1 MRRCVHAFMRYD
13 GAEHERETMQLT
25 SKQRRLVLGASGL
38 LACWPAVGAGP
49 GHGAVPATLR
59 IVTSHLPP
67 LAIDNGG
74 QTPGALHEVVT
85 ELCKRLQMA
94 PALAFMPW
102 KRAIFL
108 ATAGPATTIFPLTR
122 SPERERQFRWLAP
135 LYDEQYVFLA
145 PRGRAFD
152 VHHPANMQAMRIAH
166 IRGSAV
172 KAVLQAMGYH
182 NFVEAGSVDEVHR
195 FLAAGIADAA
205 YGELSIVRQ
214 SLRARGTEA
223 DFVHSA
229 ALTRTAA
236 WLAGSLDFTE
246 ADAARFQRAM
256 HEMKADGSYFAIL
269 KRYQLG

>member
-1 MRRCVHAFMRYD
+1 
-13 GAEHERETMQLT
+13 MQLT

-85 ELCKRLQMA
+85 ELCKRLQLA

-108 ATAGPATTIFPLTR
+108 ATAGPAT
-122 SPERERQFRWLAP
+122 
-135 LYDEQYVFLA
+135 
-145 PRGRAFD
+145 
-152 VHHPANMQAMRIAH
+152 
-166 IRGSAV
+166 
-172 KAVLQAMGYH
+172 
-182 NFVEAGSVDEVHR
+182 
-195 FLAAGIADAA
+195 
-205 YGELSIVRQ
+205 
-214 SLRARGTEA
+214 LRARGTEA
-223 DFVHSA
+223 DFVYSA

-256 HEMKADGSYFAIL
+256 HELKADGSYFAIL